1 MSSMQS
7 GWHQARKLKQKLVVK
22 YIHPADDS
30 KVGLRASKQQK
41 GRE

>member
-1 MSSMQS
+1 MSSMKP
-7 GWHQARKLKQKLVVK
+7 GDEKKLMVK
-22 YIHPADDS
+22 YIQLVDDS